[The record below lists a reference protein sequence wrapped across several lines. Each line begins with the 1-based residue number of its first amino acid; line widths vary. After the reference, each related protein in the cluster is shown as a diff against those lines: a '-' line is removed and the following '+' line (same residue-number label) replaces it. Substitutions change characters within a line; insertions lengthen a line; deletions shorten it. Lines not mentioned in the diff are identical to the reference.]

1 MKSYLT
7 LVFASF
13 LVLPA
18 LAQEESVPAAAVT
31 DAPVDE
37 AVVEGTVTEA
47 GDTAGD
53 EAEGPV
59 LQVLEASQTSLED
72 FLWTARPIVV
82 FADTPADPRYQEQLE
97 LLLARPEELLERD
110 VVVIVDTDPAARS
123 DIRIKLRPRGFMMT
137 LIGKEG
143 RVNLRKPFPWDV
155 REITHAIDKWPF
167 RQEEI
172 RAQKA
177 EAAAE

>member
-1 MKSYLT
+1 
-7 LVFASF
+7 V
-13 LVLPA
+13 
-18 LAQEESVPAAAVT
+18 
-31 DAPVDE
+31 
-37 AVVEGTVTEA
+37 
-47 GDTAGD
+47 
-53 EAEGPV
+53 
-59 LQVLEASQTSLED
+59 
-72 FLWTARPIVV
+72 I
-82 FADTPADPRYQEQLE
+82 
-97 LLLARPEELLERD
+97 
-110 VVVIVDTDPAARS
+110 IVDTDPAARTET
-123 DIRIKLRPRGFMMT
+123 RTKLRPRGFMMT